1 LYVTPYALAST
12 NQAAVASPTGFST
25 ERGSTSEL
33 GLDVCYPLSSR
44 LTLDLTVNTDFAQV
58 EADDQQVNLDRFPLF
73 YPERRRFF
81 QENSGLFDFVGG
93 GGTRLFH
100 SRRIGLA
107 SDFTPVPILAGGR
120 LVGRVGAWD
129 VGLLEMQTDDQG
141 LSPSENFGVLRLR
154 RPVFNQNS
162 TAGFMLTSLRGGG
175 DENTGLGADA
185 SIRVRGDEYL
195 TVKIMSTFDDS
206 DSSGT
211 SINDRSQYYVRWDR
225 RVGRGLQYQ
234 VNASRSGPAFTP
246 ALGFLPRSDFTS
258 ANVFANYFIF
268 TDKHS
273 FFRRIYPGALA
284 LQTLRNSDGAIE
296 SAQWAF
302 WVQWDTKAGGGG
314 WIEPK
319 WFRENVSQAFRIG
332 GVIDVPVGT
341 YDFADLQFVWGMPAG
356 AKLRMDVD
364 ARAGTY
370 FDGKRMQVIASP
382 TWNVSPYLELGG
394 EYQVSRLDFPVRN
407 QATTLQV
414 GRLRIR
420 SALNAS
426 ASASG
431 IVQYNSTSER
441 LDFNVRLRYAFA
453 EGTDLWLVYNEGLD
467 TDRTQDPSLPP
478 PPLSLSRAFILK
490 YSRTIGF

>member
-1 LYVTPYALAST
+1 
-12 NQAAVASPTGFST
+12 
-25 ERGSTSEL
+25 
-33 GLDVCYPLSSR
+33 
-44 LTLDLTVNTDFAQV
+44 
-58 EADDQQVNLDRFPLF
+58 
-73 YPERRRFF
+73 
-81 QENSGLFDFVGG
+81 
-93 GGTRLFH
+93 
-100 SRRIGLA
+100 
-107 SDFTPVPILAGGR
+107 
-120 LVGRVGAWD
+120 
-129 VGLLEMQTDDQG
+129 
-141 LSPSENFGVLRLR
+141 
-154 RPVFNQNS
+154 
-162 TAGFMLTSLRGGG
+162 
-175 DENTGLGADA
+175 
-185 SIRVRGDEYL
+185 
-195 TVKIMSTFDDS
+195 MSTFDDS

-284 LQTLRNSDGAIE
+284 LQTFRNSDGAIE